1 MRPGREVLP
10 WPAQSPEMPLLFF
23 YGCTC
28 GTWKFLGQGLNLRY
42 SCDLHGSCGNTR
54 SFTPLRQA
62 EDLTSASSVT

>member
-28 GTWKFLGQGLNLRY
+28 STWKFPSQGSNQSRGC
-42 SCDLHGSCGNTR
+42 SCQPTAQPWQHGIRAT
-54 SFTPLRQA
+54 
-62 EDLTSASSVT
+62 SVT